1 MSKIGKLPIT
11 IPSGVQVT
19 LDGRDVSVVGPRG
32 TLSLRVRPECRIKME
47 DSQII
52 VERVNNTKMARAM
65 HGLNRTLIDNIIK
78 GVSDGWDKTLEINGV
93 GYRAS
98 LQGVNLSLSLG
109 FSHPVLLTPP
119 PGISFEVTENK
130 VTVTGADKVLV
141 GEIAAKIR
149 KLRPPEPYKGKGI
162 RYLGE
167 YVRRKAGKAAKTQ
180 A

>member
-1 MSKIGKLPIT
+1 MSKIGKLPIN
-11 IPSGVQVT
+11 IPAGIQVAI
-19 LDGRDVSVVGPRG
+19 DGRDVSVVGPKG

-47 DSQII
+47 DSQIV
-52 VERVNNTKMARAM
+52 VERVNNTKIARSM

-78 GVSDGWDKTLEINGV
+78 GVWQGWDKTLEINGV
-93 GYRAS
+93 GYRAN
-98 LQGVNLSLSLG
+98 LQGSNLSLSLG
-109 FSHPVLLTPP
+109 FSHPVVLVPP
-119 PGISFEVTENK
+119 PGISFAVSENK
-130 VTVTGADKVLV
+130 VTVSGADKVLV